1 MARNKFDVDE
11 ELEQEFSWKDFKRL
25 ARYVVPYKASI
36 GKVLFTIILANL
48 AGMLAPVFTK
58 IAIDSAIPDQNKMQ
72 LFLIGAAFVVTLL
85 IIGLCMRYRI
95 YHILSLIHIS
105 EPTRH

>member
-58 IAIDSAIPDQNKMQ
+58 LRSIQ
-72 LFLIGAAFVVTLL
+72 LFLT
-85 IIGLCMRYRI
+85 RI
-95 YHILSLIHIS
+95 KCSCFDRCCVCCDTADH
-105 EPTRH
+105 

>member
-58 IAIDSAIPDQNKMQ
+58 IAIDSAIPDHWTVHA
-72 LFLIGAAFVVTLL
+72 LPDLSYYEYWPRRLERHAL
-85 IIGLCMRYRI
+85 RY
-95 YHILSLIHIS
+95 L
-105 EPTRH
+105 